1 MIVGHLLMFFGVI
14 VIAYAVITAA
24 TSSGKL
30 DPAKLG
36 GDLAGALSRGDRDR
50 CRKIF
55 DKLPDWKVRSR
66 LRDAADGTAD
76 LRRDAA
82 TARLAGVSPHY
93 LGPLDEVVGR
103 NEQIIVVVTRKIASL
118 TTQSGGSYRK
128 LPAEARNL
136 IDDDA
141 HRLAAMTRATRAV
154 RENLAVATA
163 SVDSGDAAGG
173 YDALQGFGRAL
184 RDLSGA

>member
-50 CRKIF
+50 CRKII

-76 LRRDAA
+76 LRRA
-82 TARLAGVSPHY
+82 TPPPHDWPASRPTISARW
-93 LGPLDEVVGR
+93 
-103 NEQIIVVVTRKIASL
+103 TR
-118 TTQSGGSYRK
+118 
-128 LPAEARNL
+128 
-136 IDDDA
+136 
-141 HRLAAMTRATRAV
+141 
-154 RENLAVATA
+154 
-163 SVDSGDAAGG
+163 
-173 YDALQGFGRAL
+173 
-184 RDLSGA
+184 